1 MSRKK
6 QGTIVTTSLLL
17 AAVLIS
23 ACQQPYSTPPA
34 ATNTPLDTNSLF
46 STPMSEPDSMQDV
59 QNFIT
64 QTALAGNPGAVIST
78 ATPGAT
84 GAVPT
89 ITATPIINLNPTA
102 TQAVAAATTVAA
114 PAVSGS
120 EWVLKNGEFP
130 YCIARRYNVDPSA
143 LINASRLSSPD
154 IYYEGQK
161 MIIPD
166 PKIYPWPSS
175 LGPRGLGIR
184 PGTYTVTGN
193 SDLTIYGVACKY
205 GDINPATIAQNN
217 NLSVDAA
224 LTVGQTLNIPSN

>member
-1 MSRKK
+1 MLRKK
-6 QGTIVTTSLLL
+6 QGAIVTTSLLL

-34 ATNTPLDTNSLF
+34 ATNTPLDPNSLF
-46 STPMSEPDSMQDV
+46 TTPMGEPDSMEDV

-64 QTALAGNPGAVIST
+64 QTALAGEPGAVVAT
-78 ATPGAT
+78 ATPGVS
-84 GAVPT
+84 GEVPT
-89 ITATPIINLNPTA
+89 VTATPIIDLNPTA
-102 TQAVAAATTVAA
+102 TQAVAVATTAA
-114 PAVSGS
+114 PSVSGS

-130 YCIARRYNVDPSA
+130 YCIARRYNVDPTD
-143 LINASRLSSPD
+143 LIKASGLSSPD

-161 MIIPD
+161 LIIPQNST
-166 PKIYPWPSS
+166 WPES
-175 LGPRGLGIR
+175 LGSRSLLTR

-224 LTVGQTLNIPSN
+224 LTVGQALNIP

>member
-34 ATNTPLDTNSLF
+34 ATNTPLDTSSLF
-46 STPMSEPDSMQDV
+46 STPMGSPDSMQDV

-64 QTALAGNPGAVIST
+64 QTALAGQPGAVIVT
-78 ATPGAT
+78 ATPGAP
-84 GAVPT
+84 GEAPT
-89 ITATPIINLNPTA
+89 ITATPIIDLNPTA
-102 TQAVAAATTVAA
+102 TQAVAVATTAAA
-114 PAVSGS
+114 PAISGS
-120 EWVLKNGEFP
+120 EWILRTGEFP
-130 YCIARRYNVDPSA
+130 YCIARRYNVNPTD
-143 LINASRLSSPD
+143 LIKASGLTSPD

-166 PKIYPWPSS
+166 PQIYPWPSS
-175 LGPRGLGIR
+175 LGPRILGIR

-193 SDLTIYGVACKY
+193 SDTTIYGVACKY
-205 GDINPATIAQNN
+205 GEINPSLIAQNN
-217 NLSVDAA
+217 NLSVDAT
-224 LTVGQTLNIPSN
+224 LTVGQTLNIP